1 MFRFFF
7 SFYQLQQ
14 EGAEVGPHVVRL
26 WSRRVRNVDQ
36 VQEQTSVDVEVL
48 WVEEK
53 KRNLIFLAPSIRDRT
68 GDDSKVGR
76 LTFDLG
82 CVLVPVDWVERRVGR
97 RAAAPSE
104 PPPP

>member
-1 MFRFFF
+1 MFVSFFF

-53 KRNLIFLAPSIRDRT
+53 KRNLIFFSPIYQRQN
-68 GDDSKVGR
+68 
-76 LTFDLG
+76 
-82 CVLVPVDWVERRVGR
+82 GR
-97 RAAAPSE
+97 RFKGGSPDL
-104 PPPP
+104 

>member
-1 MFRFFF
+1 MLKFCGLKKKKEISFF
-7 SFYQLQQ
+7 L
-14 EGAEVGPHVVRL
+14 V
-26 WSRRVRNVDQ
+26 
-36 VQEQTSVDVEVL
+36 
-48 WVEEK
+48 
-53 KRNLIFLAPSIRDRT
+53 PSIRDRT